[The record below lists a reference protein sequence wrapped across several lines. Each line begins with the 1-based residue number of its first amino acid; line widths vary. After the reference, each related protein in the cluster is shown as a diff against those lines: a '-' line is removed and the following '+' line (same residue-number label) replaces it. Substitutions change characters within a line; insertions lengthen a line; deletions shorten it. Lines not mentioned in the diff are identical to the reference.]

1 MVMHET
7 APERTL
13 RVLSRVVV
21 IGAAVFGTPLA
32 CYLASVGGGAWA
44 YNTLGPGA
52 GDIAAV
58 LAAAAVLAGA
68 VLAARWLLQRI
79 G

>member
-7 APERTL
+7 ALERAL
-13 RVLSRVVV
+13 RVLSRVVI

-32 CYLASVGGGAWA
+32 CYVASVGGGAWTH
-44 YNTLGPGA
+44 NTLGPGA
-52 GDIAAV
+52 GLVAAL
-58 LAAAAVLAGA
+58 LAAAAVLAAA

>member
-1 MVMHET
+1 MHET
-7 APERTL
+7 APERAL
-13 RVLSRVVV
+13 RVLSRVVI
-21 IGAAVFGTPLA
+21 IGAAVFGTPLV
-32 CYLASVGGGAWA
+32 CCLASVRGGAWA

-52 GDIAAV
+52 DLVATV
-58 LAAAAVLAGA
+58 LAAAAVLAAA

>member
-44 YNTLGPGA
+44 
-52 GDIAAV
+52 
-58 LAAAAVLAGA
+58 
-68 VLAARWLLQRI
+68 
-79 G
+79 

>member
-1 MVMHET
+1 MRET
-7 APERTL
+7 ATEQVL
-13 RVLSRVVV
+13 RVLSRVVI
-21 IGAAVFGTPLA
+21 IGVAVFGTPLA
-32 CYLASVGGGAWA
+32 CYVASVGGGAWA

-52 GDIAAV
+52 GLIAAL
-58 LAAAAVLAGA
+58 LAAAAVLVAA

>member
-7 APERTL
+7 APE
-13 RVLSRVVV
+13 RVVV

-44 YNTLGPGA
+44 YNTIGPGA

>member
-1 MVMHET
+1 MHET
-7 APERTL
+7 APERAL
-13 RVLSRVVV
+13 RVLSRVVI

-52 GDIAAV
+52 DLVAAV